1 MILDC
6 DWLAVL
12 LAACALPCIAPF
24 ARRYLELDEHTG
36 TLVVWNQRP
45 PESLVYKIEDF
56 CVQWKSVSQR
66 SAHTLILRCESSLD
80 FAHIAISIGAAAKS
94 DVGPLRWLQFGQS
107 ISN

>member
-12 LAACALPCIAPF
+12 LAAYALPCIAPF

-66 SAHTLILRCESSLD
+66 SAHTLILRLTLR
-80 FAHIAISIGAAAKS
+80 ISIGAAAKS
-94 DVGPLRWLQFGQS
+94 DVVPLRWLQFGQS